1 MPIDDIL
8 QTGSLTSRFAQKL
21 IYQNYF
27 LKNSISLK
35 YFVSLYQIQISR
47 HCEVCK
53 SFYSFMPYFFSIV
66 WMERSRLLDFW
77 KADLFSAPHS
87 INNLWLH
94 DLHFL
99 LSLYIPFDSAK

>member
-1 MPIDDIL
+1 MNAFLQMPIDDIL

-35 YFVSLYQIQISR
+35 YLVSLYQIQISR

-53 SFYSFMPYFFSIV
+53 SFYSFMPYFF
-66 WMERSRLLDFW
+66 LLFEW
-77 KADLFSAPHS
+77 KGHVG
-87 INNLWLH
+87 
-94 DLHFL
+94 
-99 LSLYIPFDSAK
+99 